1 MNGPASDLLI
11 LPYWSHIISKS
22 EEKNRA
28 KPGIFLAIGPG
39 LLLAATG
46 VGGGDLATG
55 SFVGSLLGTVVLWAV
70 VVGAFLKFVVTEGIA
85 RWQLATGQTLLEGVF
100 SNMGSGVLVLFL
112 PYLILWSFFV
122 GSAQMSACGVALH
135 AIFPVFEPEQG
146 KIIFGMLTSV
156 IGVVLV
162 FKGGYRLF
170 EKIMR
175 VCVGIMFFTV
185 LLTAILLWPGFAN
198 VAHGLFVPS
207 IPDLGGLGVTWTV
220 ALIGGIGGTLTVL
233 CYGYW
238 MREEGRSSPSDLW
251 ICRVDL
257 GVGYAMTGIF
267 GICMVIIGSNIEIEG
282 QGTELLVTLSDR
294 LAESL
299 GPIGKWMFL
308 VGAFGAV
315 FSSLLGVWQAVPY
328 LFADCWR
335 LLRSKADKDDVS
347 RAISVNTQSLPY
359 QGYLLALAGIPMLGL
374 FWSFQEVQKIYTVTG
389 ALFFPFLALALL
401 FLNGRTDW
409 VGPRFRNRLPTA
421 LSLLAVLVFFA
432 WVAVKRFL
440 IA

>member
-1 MNGPASDLLI
+1 MQRQIPLGTVLGVWMKRMALHQALFP
-11 LPYWSHIISKS
+11 PYWSHVISKS
-22 EEKNRA
+22 GDKSRA
-28 KPGIFLAIGPG
+28 KPGILVAIGPG

-85 RWQLATGQTLLEGVF
+85 RWQLATGQTLLEGVV

-122 GSAQMSACGVALH
+122 ASAQMSACGVALH

-156 IGVVLV
+156 IGVALV

-170 EKIMR
+170 ERIMR

-185 LLTAILLWPGFAN
+185 LLTAALMWPGFAD
-198 VAHGLFVPS
+198 VARGLFVPS

-238 MREEGRSSPSDLW
+238 MREAGRSSPSDLW
-251 ICRVDL
+251 VCRVDL
-257 GVGYAMTGIF
+257 GVGYAVTGIF
-267 GICMVIIGSNIEIEG
+267 GVCMVIIGSNIEIEG
-282 QGTELLVTLSDR
+282 QGTELLVTLSNR

-299 GPIGKWMFL
+299 GPIGKWVFL
-308 VGAFGAV
+308 IGAFGAV
-315 FSSLLGVWQAVPY
+315 FSSLLGV
-328 LFADCWR
+328 
-335 LLRSKADKDDVS
+335 
-347 RAISVNTQSLPY
+347 
-359 QGYLLALAGIPMLGL
+359 
-374 FWSFQEVQKIYTVTG
+374 
-389 ALFFPFLALALL
+389 
-401 FLNGRTDW
+401 
-409 VGPRFRNRLPTA
+409 
-421 LSLLAVLVFFA
+421 
-432 WVAVKRFL
+432 
-440 IA
+440 